1 MMHVVLAAFFPA
13 VYACD
18 AFVDM
23 SSYGWGGA
31 EAQKWVD
38 QATLLWLSTRA
49 AWHLCRASNAQTTC
63 VHYAF
68 PLI

>member
-1 MMHVVLAAFFPA
+1 MHVGASTLFPA
-13 VYACD
+13 VYACGV
-18 AFVDM
+18 FVDM
-23 SSYGWGGA
+23 SSDGWGGA